1 MNIILASA
9 SPRRAELLDQLGL
22 AYQIQSVD
30 VDESLQLG
38 EVASDYVRRLAIE
51 KASAIRL
58 PEAEHVVVIGADTSV
73 ELNGA
78 ILGKPQSREQA
89 IMMLTALSANTHRV
103 YTGVCVISSLGL
115 DALVSIT
122 EVEFRDISRDEM
134 DAYWRSGEPHDKAGA
149 YAIQG
154 RAAIFVKQIQGSYS
168 GVVGLPLFETAN
180 LLGKHHVEIMTE
192 MRK

>member
-1 MNIILASA
+1 M
-9 SPRRAELLDQLGL
+9 DQLGL
-22 AYQIQSVD
+22 SYQIQSVD
-30 VDESLQLG
+30 VDESIQIG

-58 PEAEHVVVIGADTSV
+58 PEAEHVVVIGADTSI

-89 IMMLTALSANTHRV
+89 IMMLTALSGNTHRV
-103 YTGVCVISSLGL
+103 YTGVCVLSSLGL
-115 DALVSIT
+115 DVLVSIT
-122 EVEFRDISRDEM
+122 EVEFRDISGDEM

-154 RAAIFVKQIQGSYS
+154 VAAIFVKQIRGSYS
-168 GVVGLPLFETAN
+168 GVVGLPLFETAS